1 MLRKYYY
8 VNVSPRYKNDVD
20 KEDKKDVTFK
30 ISETKPHKVK
40 TASNKKAFNLY
51 DTLFDGTFME
61 LIILNKS
68 CPNVLT

>member
-1 MLRKYYY
+1 MLRK
-8 VNVSPRYKNDVD
+8 VD

-51 DTLFDGTFME
+51 DTLFDATFME